1 MPPCRQ
7 AGTRAGRDAGG
18 RARMPAR
25 RQEGVPAIPTAKERD
40 FRRTYVPLPLRG
52 SIWRQCG
59 SLWRSSAPFRP
70 GFTPYLC
77 TQAAGQR
84 SRRVPRPRLRPSFG
98 QPEGI
103 GRPIPSQVG
112 NDRFTPN
119 RRTKQEQ
126 SQARLN
132 YVLQGGG
139 RVTLNPSATDFCVLS
154 KVSFELLKGF
164 RVTPETTLPLAGR
177 GFLSEVGKP
186 VFPTC
191 GAVAGSCA

>member
-1 MPPCRQ
+1 MLACRQ

-25 RQEGVPAIPTAKERD
+25 RQEGVPAIPTAKERA
-40 FRRTYVPLPLRG
+40 FAELMSLCRRVAAFGADVVACGVFQPLSGPDLPLTFAPK
-52 SIWRQCG
+52 RQG
-59 SLWRSSAPFRP
+59 KAESAYR
-70 GFTPYLC
+70 
-77 TQAAGQR
+77 
-84 SRRVPRPRLRPSFG
+84 RPRLRPSFG

-103 GRPIPSQVG
+103 GRPIPLWDG
-112 NDRFTPN
+112 NNSSTLN

-139 RVTLNPSATDFCVLS
+139 RVTLNPFITDFCVLEDTARCPLS
-154 KVSFELLKGF
+154 YSKGF
-164 RVTPETTLPLAGR
+164 GLLPKRPCPLR
-177 GFLSEVGKP
+177 GGASSPKSV
-186 VFPTC
+186 PTC